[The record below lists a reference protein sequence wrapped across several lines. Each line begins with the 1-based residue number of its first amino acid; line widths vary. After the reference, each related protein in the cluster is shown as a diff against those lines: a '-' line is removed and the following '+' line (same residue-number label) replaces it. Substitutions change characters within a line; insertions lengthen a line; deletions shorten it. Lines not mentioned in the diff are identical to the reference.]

1 MRRVRRHSRHRLW
14 QRAVGGL
21 TVAGMLAAGAVGTA
35 NAEEPGGAAPIPVAF
50 TGPDSFD
57 LSLQAGEP
65 AEGEAQIE
73 VGLKGPGEAD
83 PDHEGVILPIHQGKY
98 TVTIDATG
106 LEGVADVDLPCD
118 ADGLVAVCTEY
129 ELYAGDVYNRNWDIG
144 LAPGA
149 ESEAGDT
156 GTITVTGEGEGLEF
170 TEHSIDVLVGGPEF
184 RMRALTEPEGF
195 AAGDTFEAP
204 LGFRNVGGVAADG
217 VILRFT
223 GSRGLSFPQEYGNC
237 AYAVENEDNLIRMR
251 RVALCAFEGTFEKDT
266 SYEVGEPV
274 KVSTADFALND
285 VFSYSFTALSPEEA
299 DRLRAG
305 GDYRQ
310 GKGAELTLRQAK
322 GDGDHVRYAELD
334 FPTKNTYD
342 LDLTGDRADGK
353 KGETVAVDVT
363 MHNRGPGWIGSLR
376 AGGEPI
382 GFTVDIPE
390 GATVAK
396 APRACGPH
404 NVEGVEQ
411 PGSYLCWAG
420 TPMLEDSRED
430 FAFELRID
438 KVVEG
443 AKGRIHMPKWDNP
456 WEGNPANDDGWIV
469 LNGTGDEE
477 TPGDGD
483 STGSTGGTGGTGG
496 SGSEGKGGDGEDG
509 GEGGGEGDGGSNG
522 STGTSGTSGGESA
535 DGRLAST
542 GTTALT
548 AGGLALLLLAA
559 GGTAVVTVRR
569 RRAAGAGAG
578 GTGGAA
584 A

>member
-1 MRRVRRHSRHRLW
+1 M
-14 QRAVGGL
+14 
-21 TVAGMLAAGAVGTA
+21 
-35 NAEEPGGAAPIPVAF
+35 
-50 TGPDSFD
+50 
-57 LSLQAGEP
+57 
-65 AEGEAQIE
+65 
-73 VGLKGPGEAD
+73 
-83 PDHEGVILPIHQGKY
+83 
-98 TVTIDATG
+98 
-106 LEGVADVDLPCD
+106 
-118 ADGLVAVCTEY
+118 
-129 ELYAGDVYNRNWDIG
+129 
-144 LAPGA
+144 
-149 ESEAGDT
+149 
-156 GTITVTGEGEGLEF
+156 
-170 TEHSIDVLVGGPEF
+170 
-184 RMRALTEPEGF
+184 
-195 AAGDTFEAP
+195 
-204 LGFRNVGGVAADG
+204 AADG

-251 RVALCAFEGTFEKDT
+251 RVALCAFEGTFEKGT

-411 PGSYLCWAG
+411 PGSYLCWAY

-509 GEGGGEGDGGSNG
+509 GEGDGGSNGSTG